1 MGGDAPVIDIQGV
14 RHAYPGQGR
23 GQTATLALADIS
35 LAVPDGQF
43 VAVVGPS
50 GSGKTTLLHLVAGF
64 ERPLAGTIVVNQKP
78 VTGPGRDRVVVFQNP
93 ALYPWLTVAD
103 NIALGLRLRGHHGQ
117 DDARVARWVSWVG
130 LDGFDRH
137 RPYQLSGGMQQRVA
151 IARALI
157 LEPPILLMD
166 EPFGALDA
174 QTRADMQ
181 ELLLGLFDR
190 TRPTVLFVTHDVE
203 EAVLLADRVIVLSAR
218 PGRVALDLPVA
229 LPRPRRFEVTTEPAF
244 QNVRRRI
251 LQVLRAGHRD
261 DRS

>member
-1 MGGDAPVIDIQGV
+1 VILIEDV
-14 RHAYPGQGR
+14 DHAYGVEGR
-23 GQTATLALADIS
+23 GGPVTTALKHVS
-35 LAVPDGQF
+35 LTVGDGEF

-64 ERPLAGTIVVNQKP
+64 ERPTAGRILVDGRPVV
-78 VTGPGRDRVVVFQNP
+78 GPGRDRVVVFQNP
-93 ALYPWLTVAD
+93 ALYPWLNVAD
-103 NIALGLRLRGHHGQ
+103 NIGLGLDVAGRNPERNL
-117 DDARVARWVSWVG
+117 RVAQWIARTG
-130 LDGFDRH
+130 LTGFERH

-181 ELLLGLFDR
+181 ELLLGLFRR

-203 EAVLLADRVIVLSAR
+203 EAVLLADRVVVMSPR
-218 PGRVALDLPVA
+218 PGTVTAELPVP
-229 LPRPRRFEVTTEPAF
+229 LPRPRHFRMTTDSAF
-244 QNVRRRI
+244 QDLRRRI
-251 LQVLRAGHRD
+251 LEVLRPARD
-261 DRS
+261 GSDSE